1 MKYYTFLALITCVL
15 HTTAQNRT
23 NIWELS
29 YQTDLMYPNSE
40 MRYINGIMDTNSVS
54 RMSLIKDLDFF
65 LMLSM
70 FAFYSTYS
78 GYRAIRNKSPRA
90 NWLDWIMVTGAVVTC
105 GFMITSG
112 NTILIVFGVIFGLL
126 SISDARDF
134 LTKEP
139 FTIKSKRW
147 LVIHIARMMAA
158 YIATTTAFVVV
169 NLSQQLPDAFGI
181 LVWFAPTAI
190 GTPLIF
196 YWVNK
201 YKQKPKEILIPVEI
215 NT

>member
-1 MKYYTFLALITCVL
+1 
-15 HTTAQNRT
+15 
-23 NIWELS
+23 
-29 YQTDLMYPNSE
+29 
-40 MRYINGIMDTNSVS
+40 
-54 RMSLIKDLDFF
+54 
-65 LMLSM
+65 
-70 FAFYSTYS
+70 
-78 GYRAIRNKSPRA
+78 
-90 NWLDWIMVTGAVVTC
+90 
-105 GFMITSG
+105 
-112 NTILIVFGVIFGLL
+112 
-126 SISDARDF
+126 
-134 LTKEP
+134 
-139 FTIKSKRW
+139 
-147 LVIHIARMMAA
+147 MMAA